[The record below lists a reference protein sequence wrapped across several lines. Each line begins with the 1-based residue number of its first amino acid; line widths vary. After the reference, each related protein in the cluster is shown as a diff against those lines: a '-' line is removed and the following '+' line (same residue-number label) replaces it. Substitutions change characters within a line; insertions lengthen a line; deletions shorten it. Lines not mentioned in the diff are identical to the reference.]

1 MADGEPITEQLINDA
16 LAKGEDVRG
25 FLNRLKKEER
35 DLTSDEEKAE
45 SKRLQQLIISSFQKK
60 GSEKKKQEVVLGAD
74 GKPLT
79 KGQLK
84 KLRAEEKAKAKAEAE
99 AERAKAK
106 ADSDAIE
113 TDPSAYFEHRMRYVA
128 EVEKENPLEA
138 YPHKFPTTMRVPD
151 FVEKY
156 KELKDNE
163 ILNDVTESVAGR
175 VSAIREFGKL
185 VFYAIVGDGQE
196 LQGML
201 MKQHYTA
208 TGPTRGFDAIRSVV
222 RRGDIIGIT
231 GHPSRSKS
239 GELSV
244 IASEVR
250 VLSPCLHMIPH
261 TLNQDSRYRKRY
273 LDLICNTGN
282 RRTFETRARIIR
294 TLRNFLEDRHFLEVE
309 TPMMHMVAGGA
320 TAKPFKTLHNDLN
333 MTLFM
338 RVAPELALKMCIV
351 GGLERVYEIGRCF
364 RNEGIDMT
372 HNPEFTS
379 CEFYM
384 AYADYNDLMEM
395 TEDLI
400 IEMVKKVTGSDELV
414 VPYHMNGRVDE
425 NGNEIPP
432 IMMSFAKPFKR
443 IPMIPGLR
451 EAGVDVPDDLSTEEA
466 RAQLEKECE
475 RLDVQCGAPRTTA
488 RLLDKLVGDLIEKNC
503 EQPTFITD
511 HPQIMSPLAKW
522 HRSSPGMTERFEL
535 FMACKEVCNAYTELN
550 HPIVQRERFSDQLKD
565 KDAGD
570 DEAQELDENFCT
582 ALEYGLPP
590 TAGWG
595 MGIDRMTMF
604 LTDSQ
609 NIKEVLLFPAMKPND
624 QGGETSSA
632 EAAVPSPQ

>member
-1 MADGEPITEQLINDA
+1 MAEEITRAQIDA
-16 LAKGEDVRG
+16 AIAEGSDLRG
-25 FLNRLKKEER
+25 LLNQLKKQER
-35 DLTSDEEKAE
+35 TLGDDAAKAANKELQRVIIGALKSQGGSD
-45 SKRLQQLIISSFQKK
+45 
-60 GSEKKKQEVVLGAD
+60 KKKEVVLGPD

-84 KLRAEEKAKAKAEAE
+84 KLRAEEKAKAKAEAD
-99 AERAKAK
+99 AEKAK
-106 ADSDAIE
+106 EEAASEEI
-113 TDPSAYFEHRMRYVA
+113 DPSQYFEHRMRYVN
-128 EVEKENPLEA
+128 EVEKTDPLEA
-138 YPHKFPTTMRVPD
+138 YPHKFPTTMRVPE
-151 FVEKY
+151 FNAKY
-156 KELKDNE
+156 KDLAASEELSE
-163 ILNDVTESVAGR
+163 VTESLAGR
-175 VSAIREFGKL
+175 VSALREFGKL
-185 VFYAIVGDGQE
+185 LFFPIIGDGEEVQV
-196 LQGML
+196 MM
-201 MKQHYTA
+201 MKQKYKG
-208 TGPTRGFDAIRSVV
+208 TGPTRGFDEIRAAV
-222 RRGDIIGIT
+222 RRGDIIGVT
-231 GHPSRSKS
+231 GHPARSKT

-244 IASEVR
+244 MATEIR

-273 LDLICNTGN
+273 LDLICNTQN
-282 RRTFETRARIIR
+282 RKTFETRAKIIR

-320 TAKPFKTLHNDLN
+320 TAKPFETVHNDLN

-364 RNEGIDMT
+364 RNESIDQT

-384 AYADYNDLMEM
+384 AYADYNDLMEL

-400 IEMVKKVTGSDELV
+400 IEMVKRVTGSDELV
-414 VPYHMNGRVDE
+414 VPYHMNGRFDKD
-425 NGNEIPP
+425 GNEIPP
-432 IMMSFAKPFKR
+432 IMMSFKKPFKR
-443 IPMIPGLR
+443 ISMIPGLR
-451 EAGVDVPDDLSTEEA
+451 ENGVNVPDDLHTEEA
-466 RAQLEKECE
+466 RVQLEKECE
-475 RLDVQCGAPRTTA
+475 RLNVQCGAPRTVA
-488 RLLDKLVGDLIEKNC
+488 RLLDKLVGELIEKKC

-522 HRSSPGMTERFEL
+522 HRSAPGMTERFEL

-550 HPIVQRERFSDQLKD
+550 HPVVQRQRFEEQLKD
-565 KDAGD
+565 KEAGD
-570 DEAQELDENFCT
+570 DEAQGLDENFCT

-604 LTDSQ
+604 LTDNQ

-624 QGGETSSA
+624 GGGEGAPSA
-632 EAAVPSPQ
+632 DGDAQ